1 MKKELLQVSSKV
13 KVFKNNFF
21 VKKLLKVTDMPN
33 LWKIFREL
41 YFRSSSLCCSTQ
53 AYYITE
59 VLLKLV
65 TQSNGHRTRQK
76 KKRTEQRLGQNIMK
90 PKLCLAL
97 ALFSLVV
104 ICQAIPEE
112 VDSGFISLF
121 CYYTLGKIG
130 TQYHLC
136 FPFC

>member
-130 TQYHLC
+130 TQHYLC